1 MLNYVKVNSRSNV
14 SPLIVITVLCISG
27 LFSVGAASASVKTDP
42 PKVIGDFQVGSTL
55 TAVYSIPTSC
65 KSCKVTYVWL
75 RATANSAGTAT
86 SGYVAQPVTG
96 SSYVLTNEDL
106 GKLIV
111 LQVSLRGP
119 RTSITFTTRP
129 SYPIYS
135 PSVEV
140 NIETNGNGN

>member
-1 MLNYVKVNSRSNV
+1 MLNHVKVNSRRNAS
-14 SPLIVITVLCISG
+14 SLIVIMVLCVSG
-27 LFSVGAASASVKTDP
+27 LFSVSAASASAKTAP
-42 PKVIGDFQVGSTL
+42 PKITGDFQVGSTL

-65 KSCKVTYVWL
+65 KSCQVKYVWL
-75 RATANSAGTAT
+75 RATANSNGTAT

-96 SSYVLTNEDL
+96 SSYVLTNDDL

-140 NIETNGNGN
+140 NTETNGNGN